1 MKPVFRRPF
10 SIIKQFSGLTAN
22 QDKATKPQ
30 PVRFMQQHNAPSLKP
45 THSEKKHETHPPHP
59 HPRHTHRLRLQPYRW
74 LRLCRQQ
81 RRIRRRDPNI
91 PLVRPSEKTTQ
102 FSTIENK
109 QIPNVKASFTLAFL
123 TLSIGSIAHKF
134 VSFVHYLYVRKRQRP
149 SENRTYKPITRFK
162 TIFNTNFINSL
173 NKSPYLNLSLKK
185 LFKSYII

>member
-1 MKPVFRRPF
+1 MKPVFRRP
-10 SIIKQFSGLTAN
+10 SLIIKQFSGLTAN
-22 QDKATKPQ
+22 QDKATKPY
-30 PVRFMQQHNAPSLKP
+30 PFRFIRQQNVPSLKP

-59 HPRHTHRLRLQPYRW
+59 DPCHTHRLRLQPYRR

-81 RRIRRRDPNI
+81 RRFRRRNPNI

-123 TLSIGSIAHKF
+123 TLSIGLIAHKF

-149 SENRTYKPITRFK
+149 SETGD
-162 TIFNTNFINSL
+162 TNPLHVSSRSSIQISL
-173 NKSPYLNLSLKK
+173 IL
-185 LFKSYII
+185 

>member
-1 MKPVFRRPF
+1 MKPVFRRP
-10 SIIKQFSGLTAN
+10 SLIIKQFSGLTVN

-30 PVRFMQQHNAPSLKP
+30 PIRFIRQQNVLSLKP

-59 HPRHTHRLRLQPYRW
+59 YPRHTHRLRLQSYRW

-81 RRIRRRDPNI
+81 RRFRRRNPNI

-134 VSFVHYLYVRKRQRP
+134 VSFARCL
-149 SENRTYKPITRFK
+149 
-162 TIFNTNFINSL
+162 L
-173 NKSPYLNLSLKK
+173 C
-185 LFKSYII
+185 

>member
-1 MKPVFRRPF
+1 MPQV
-10 SIIKQFSGLTAN
+10 SN
-22 QDKATKPQ
+22 Q
-30 PVRFMQQHNAPSLKP
+30 P
-45 THSEKKHETHPPHP
+45 TQRKKHETHPPHP
-59 HPRHTHRLRLQPYRW
+59 YPRHTHRLRLQPYRR

-81 RRIRRRDPNI
+81 RRFRRRDPNI

-134 VSFVHYLYVRKRQRP
+134 VSFGYYLYVRKCQRP
-149 SENRTYKPITRFK
+149 SENRPYKPVTRFK
-162 TIFNTNFINSL
+162 LIFNTNFINSL
-173 NKSPYLNLSLKK
+173 NKSPHLNLSLKK